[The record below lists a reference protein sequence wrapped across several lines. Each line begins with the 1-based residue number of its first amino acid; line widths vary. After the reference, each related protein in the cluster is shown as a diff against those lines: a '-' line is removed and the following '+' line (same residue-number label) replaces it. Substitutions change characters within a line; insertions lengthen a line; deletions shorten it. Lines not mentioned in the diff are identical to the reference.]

1 MVGAVTFQLA
11 HLGAAGTLLLLS
23 GLITAAIYRLSAR
36 RLADAYGQTLAK
48 LRWTIVTVLALSSV
62 MNLSGQTG
70 SLGLALALAGA
81 AFAFLSPVVAGSGSR

>member
-1 MVGAVTFQLA
+1 VVGAVTFQLA

-23 GLITAAIYRLSAR
+23 GLITAAIYRLS
-36 RLADAYGQTLAK
+36 
-48 LRWTIVTVLALSSV
+48 RWTIVTALVLSSV